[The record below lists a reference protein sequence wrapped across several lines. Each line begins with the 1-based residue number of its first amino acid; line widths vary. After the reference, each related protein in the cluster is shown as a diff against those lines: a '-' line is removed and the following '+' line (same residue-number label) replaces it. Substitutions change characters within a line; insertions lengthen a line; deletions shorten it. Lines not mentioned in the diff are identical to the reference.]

1 MKTLIIQTRPGIG
14 DLCVFLP
21 AIHEICLNSVNS
33 KVDLLTKKRT
43 CAKETLEHDPFIKDI
58 FFLEDFQ
65 KSNLNLIK
73 FIKKNLYEKVYIFH
87 YGIRYPLICKLAG
100 VKNVY
105 FYGWVKKNENIV
117 ERSKASCAKW
127 LNNQNLNFSY
137 KIYRKNIPPNNND
150 TIILGV
156 GGSGPTKKWSTD
168 YFEKLIEE
176 ITKIKK
182 YTFLIAGGID
192 EQPVAAQL
200 KKKFLGIKIISLCE
214 KSIKE
219 SINLIDGSKIY
230 IGNDTGFMHLCAGLG
245 ISSYGLFGDTPTNYS
260 DYSNKIIPIT
270 PRDIKLVGHGTMGM
284 NKIYPEDA
292 LEKIKEII

>member
-21 AIHEICLNSVNS
+21 AIHEICLNNVNS
-33 KVDLLTKKRT
+33 KVDLLTKERT
-43 CAKETLEHDPFIKDI
+43 CAKETLEHDPYIKNI
-58 FFLEDFQ
+58 FFLENFQ

-127 LNNQNLNFSY
+127 LDNQNLNFSY
-137 KIYRKNIPPNNND
+137 KIYRKNITPNNND

-168 YFEKLIEE
+168 YFAKLIEE

-182 YTFLIAGGID
+182 YTFRGI
-192 EQPVAAQL
+192 V
-200 KKKFLGIKIISLCE
+200 KNVTGNVCIGIRSG
-214 KSIKE
+214 
-219 SINLIDGSKIY
+219 NLLARVS
-230 IGNDTGFMHLCAGLG
+230 
-245 ISSYGLFGDTPTNYS
+245 
-260 DYSNKIIPIT
+260 
-270 PRDIKLVGHGTMGM
+270 
-284 NKIYPEDA
+284 
-292 LEKIKEII
+292 